1 MFLGR
6 TDIERFM
13 SKYTLYLCSLYLA
26 LFSFFFEDRVL
37 VLDGRGKGGWF
48 FVWRVKV
55 FFPAPG
61 LKLGR

>member
-1 MFLGR
+1 M
-6 TDIERFM
+6 
-13 SKYTLYLCSLYLA
+13 
-26 LFSFFFEDRVL
+26 L
-37 VLDGRGKGGWF
+37 VLDGRGKGGCF